1 MTKAMGLESTRSHL
15 GKAAPA
21 GPERGGETS
30 SLNAIFALFS
40 MTLARQVKSR
50 RIVVLGALYALPI
63 VFAFLFRLYN
73 VGWTR
78 PPEVYAPGL
87 AEFVVI
93 FFLIPQA
100 LLPLTAL
107 IYASGMIQDE
117 IEEQTITYL
126 LIRPLPRWSIYL
138 AKLLA
143 TLVVTAG
150 LTASF
155 TALTYAVIGWGEPD
169 YWADGALT
177 RMGKTIALFTLSLAA
192 YNALFGALS
201 MVMKRAMLLGVG
213 YIILLEGVVANIDF
227 VIRKVTV
234 MYYFRV
240 LCERWMHVSKVWQ
253 APGEPMT
260 YSIDF
265 ATAPSLRDCLLTL
278 SIASAL
284 LVALACFLMNTREFR
299 VKTPEGN

>member
-1 MTKAMGLESTRSHL
+1 MSKAIGLESARGQPR
-15 GKAAPA
+15 GK
-21 GPERGGETS
+21 TS
-30 SLNAIFALFS
+30 SLNAVFALFS
-40 MTLARQVKSR
+40 MTLARHVQSR
-50 RIVVLGALYALPI
+50 RILVLAALYALAI
-63 VFAFLFRLYN
+63 VFAVLFRVYDS
-73 VGWTR
+73 GWTG
-78 PPEVYAPGL
+78 PTQGYAPDF
-87 AEFVVI
+87 AEFLVI
-93 FFLIPQA
+93 FNLIPQA

-107 IYASGMIQDE
+107 VYASGMIQDE

-138 AKLLA
+138 AKFLA

-155 TALTYAVIGWGEPD
+155 TALTYAVIGWDQPD
-169 YWADGALT
+169 YWAAGALG
-177 RMGKTIALFTLSLAA
+177 RMGKTIALFTLSLIA
-192 YNALFGALS
+192 YDALFGALS
-201 MVMKRAMLLGVG
+201 MLMKRAILLGVG

-240 LCERWMHVSKVWQ
+240 LSERWMDLSKVWK
-253 APGEPMT
+253 APGDPIL

-265 ATAPSLRDCLLTL
+265 ATAPSLRECFLTL
-278 SIASAL
+278 SIASA
-284 LVALACFLMNTREFR
+284 VFIALSCYLMNSREFR